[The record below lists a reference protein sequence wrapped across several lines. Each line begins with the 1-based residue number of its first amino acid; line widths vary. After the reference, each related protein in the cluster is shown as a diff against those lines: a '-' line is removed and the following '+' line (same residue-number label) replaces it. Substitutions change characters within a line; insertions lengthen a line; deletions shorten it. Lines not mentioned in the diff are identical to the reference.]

1 MSGIE
6 HSHPGQRSPGRPPQ
20 SPGGPSGKKRA
31 TAESHLSPYLLPQEA
46 ASLVQQALGSSKV
59 CPNLGLQLHRYIPS
73 AVLQLSPDSDSKASP
88 AARQQWL
95 QALAQGYQPDQ
106 ALATGAYQR
115 WQAFT
120 RALNAL
126 HFEAEI
132 DWRMVVGLG
141 GNSVLETDL
150 TLHRNYSLP
159 IVPGSALKGLTRNY
173 ATQEDWEVTIP
184 DEQGQPRQRKKAE
197 ADLNRLFGTLDQAGS
212 VIFFDAMPLKG
223 EARLELDVMTP
234 HYPDYYQGGKPP
246 SNDQQP
252 VPITFLTVAKTTFAF
267 AIAPRT
273 PTPGDRADTALA
285 LALLKQALADYGIG
299 GKTSAGYGYFHQ
311 VTNMPPPNGADPA
324 DPQEE
329 KGEGLEEARA
339 KARELAALTPE
350 QLQRKGGQELLGA
363 LAQMPSPAAQRL
375 LAREIEKIHRQKGVD
390 LQKKSALFNYI
401 KQLLQ

>member
-1 MSGIE
+1 ML
-6 HSHPGQRSPGRPPQ
+6 
-20 SPGGPSGKKRA
+20 A
-31 TAESHLSPYLLPQEA
+31 
-46 ASLVQQALGSSKV
+46 

-73 AVLQLSPDSDSKASP
+73 RVLQLSLDPDRNASP
-88 AARQQWL
+88 AERQRWL
-95 QALAQGYQPDQ
+95 QALAQGYQPDRD
-106 ALATGAYQR
+106 LATGLYQR
-115 WQAFT
+115 WQAFIH
-120 RALNAL
+120 ALEAR

-159 IVPGSALKGLTRNY
+159 IIPGSALKGLTRNY
-173 ATQEDWEVTIP
+173 ATQEDWEVTIL

-197 ADLNRLFGTLDQAGS
+197 ADLNRLFGILDQAGS

-234 HYPDYYQGGKPP
+234 HYPDYYQKNRPP

-252 VPITFLTVAKTTFAF
+252 VPITFLTVAKTTFTF

-273 PTPGDRADTALA
+273 PTPGNRADAALA

-311 VTNMPPPNGADPA
+311 VTNTSAHNSADPA

-329 KGEGLEEARA
+329 EGEGLEEARA

-350 QLQRKGGQELLGA
+350 ELQRRGSQDLLRS
-363 LAQMPSPAAQRL
+363 LTHMRSSAAQHL
-375 LAREIEKIHRQKGVD
+375 LAREIEQIHRQKGVD
-390 LQKKSALFNYI
+390 LQRKVALSNYI
-401 KQLLQ
+401 KQLLQQENTNR